1 MSPTTIQR
9 TIWLAAITLIVAVAA
24 LAFARRSGSGHPP
37 IPGAVGPYYTS
48 RAAPYGPSASRR
60 TACGETFTSKLQGIA
75 HPTLPCGVKV
85 YILFRGHEVLT
96 EVPPPTRTVDVV
108 VVEPEGFRGFLAAK
122 VLRERF
128 PTLPII
134 CASIAPPSART
145 AELRPLAY
153 LQKPFTLGEL
163 KRELARALPASS
175 SSAA

>member
-1 MSPTTIQR
+1 VSPTTIQR

-60 TACGETFTSKLQGIA
+60 TACGEAFTSRLQGIA

-96 EVPPPTRTVDVV
+96 EVVDRGPTVPGRDFDVTK
-108 VVEPEGFRGFLAAK
+108 GLADRIGLHGTQTIK
-122 VLRERF
+122 WRY
-128 PTLPII
+128 
-134 CASIAPPSART
+134 AR
-145 AELRPLAY
+145 
-153 LQKPFTLGEL
+153 
-163 KRELARALPASS
+163 
-175 SSAA
+175 

>member
-48 RAAPYGPSASRR
+48 RAAPYGPPSASRR
-60 TACGETFTSKLQGIA
+60 TACGEAFTSRLQGIA

-96 EVPPPTRTVDVV
+96 EVVDRGPTVPGRDFDVTK
-108 VVEPEGFRGFLAAK
+108 GLADRIGLHGTQTIK
-122 VLRERF
+122 WRF
-128 PTLPII
+128 
-134 CASIAPPSART
+134 AR
-145 AELRPLAY
+145 
-153 LQKPFTLGEL
+153 
-163 KRELARALPASS
+163 
-175 SSAA
+175 

>member
-60 TACGETFTSKLQGIA
+60 TACGEAFTSRLQGIA

-96 EVPPPTRTVDVV
+96 EVVDRGPTVPGRDFDVTK
-108 VVEPEGFRGFLAAK
+108 GLADRIGLHGTQTIK
-122 VLRERF
+122 WRY
-128 PTLPII
+128 
-134 CASIAPPSART
+134 AR
-145 AELRPLAY
+145 
-153 LQKPFTLGEL
+153 
-163 KRELARALPASS
+163 
-175 SSAA
+175 

>member
-96 EVPPPTRTVDVV
+96 EVVDRGPTVPGRDFDVTK
-108 VVEPEGFRGFLAAK
+108 GLADRIGLHGTQTIK
-122 VLRERF
+122 WRY
-128 PTLPII
+128 
-134 CASIAPPSART
+134 AR
-145 AELRPLAY
+145 
-153 LQKPFTLGEL
+153 
-163 KRELARALPASS
+163 
-175 SSAA
+175 

>member
-48 RAAPYGPSASRR
+48 RAAPYGPSAGRR
-60 TACGETFTSKLQGIA
+60 TACGEAFTSRLQGIA

-96 EVPPPTRTVDVV
+96 EVVDRGPTVPGRDFDVTK
-108 VVEPEGFRGFLAAK
+108 GLADRIGLHGTQTIK
-122 VLRERF
+122 WRY
-128 PTLPII
+128 
-134 CASIAPPSART
+134 AR
-145 AELRPLAY
+145 
-153 LQKPFTLGEL
+153 
-163 KRELARALPASS
+163 
-175 SSAA
+175 

>member
-60 TACGETFTSKLQGIA
+60 TACGEAFTSRLQGIA

-85 YILFRGHEVLT
+85 YVLFRGHEVLT
-96 EVPPPTRTVDVV
+96 EVVDRGPTVPGRDFDVTK
-108 VVEPEGFRGFLAAK
+108 GLADRIGLHGTQTIK
-122 VLRERF
+122 WRY
-128 PTLPII
+128 
-134 CASIAPPSART
+134 AR
-145 AELRPLAY
+145 
-153 LQKPFTLGEL
+153 
-163 KRELARALPASS
+163 
-175 SSAA
+175 

>member
-1 MSPTTIQR
+1 VSPTTIQR

-60 TACGETFTSKLQGIA
+60 TACGEAFRSRLQGIA

-96 EVPPPTRTVDVV
+96 EVVDRGPTVPGRDFDVTK
-108 VVEPEGFRGFLAAK
+108 GLADRIGLHGTQTIK
-122 VLRERF
+122 WRY
-128 PTLPII
+128 
-134 CASIAPPSART
+134 AR
-145 AELRPLAY
+145 
-153 LQKPFTLGEL
+153 
-163 KRELARALPASS
+163 
-175 SSAA
+175 